1 MLNTIMNMVLCSV
14 CTLLSAAVKS
24 VLVDKPGVW
33 TPVEPLKLAFHWE
46 KLAAVGMKPAAKE
59 PKRILYELNTGP
71 PPGVTVIFRS
81 VNRMVEAE
89 ASEPNRPKPTRIKVS
104 LNRLK

>member
-1 MLNTIMNMVLCSV
+1 MYMALPSV

-33 TPVEPLKLAFHWE
+33 APVEPLKLAFHWE
-46 KLAAVGMKPAAKE
+46 KLAAVGVKPAAKE
-59 PKRILYELNTGP
+59 PKRILYELSAGP
-71 PPGVTVIFRS
+71 SPGVTVIFRS

-89 ASEPNRPKPTRIKVS
+89 ATETPKRKNEAK
-104 LNRLK
+104 L